1 MAHNVNGTPH
11 MNDDE
16 FAAADPA
23 TESVAEEYS
32 AGDASRRDT
41 DEPAE
46 PDAVDPA
53 AELARLQAELDET
66 RQKNVRLQAELEN
79 FRKRTMRTM
88 DEERRYASLPL
99 LRDLLPVVDN
109 LQRAITAAE
118 LHENASALL
127 AGVKMVADQL
137 TAILQ
142 RHHCEPIAAEGAAFD
157 PHLHEAIAQHPS
169 AEHCRVTCAW
179 SHRSVISCTIVWFAR
194 PKSSSPHPALQPSQP
209 RMNCPIR
216 KSDVRFSIPRRYTD
230 AHLRLS
236 MQRLPAR
243 IRSLS
248 VDQRQDHAEM
258 PGVR

>member
-1 MAHNVNGTPH
+1 MANNVNDTPH

-16 FAAADPA
+16 FPAADPA
-23 TESVAEEYS
+23 TESVAAECS
-32 AGDASRRDT
+32 AADTTRRDT

-46 PDAVDPA
+46 SGAVDPT
-53 AELARLQAELDET
+53 AELARTRADLDET

-118 LHENASALL
+118 MHENASGLL

-169 AEHCRVTCAW
+169 AEHLPGHVCLVAQVGYQLHDRVVRPAQ
-179 SHRSVISCTIVWFAR
+179 VIVAAPR
-194 PKSSSPHPALQPSQP
+194 PAAPPAP
-209 RMNCPIR
+209 
-216 KSDVRFSIPRRYTD
+216 D
-230 AHLRLS
+230 A
-236 MQRLPAR
+236 LPDPE
-243 IRSLS
+243 I
-248 VDQRQDHAEM
+248 
-258 PGVR
+258 